1 MQISYE
7 LLKKEVVSAKKN
19 CQVWLYGQCTSGVG
33 SCKMKLYLMFLLYVS
48 KCYYHTD
55 KPNLGRLVLGYFVLT
70 FLPSSLPSH
79 IQGNASK
86 SFIRVLIKILL
97 SVRTCLREPA
107 CKILQTSLHWGP

>member
-7 LLKKEVVSAKKN
+7 LLKKEAVSAKKN

-70 FLPSSLPSH
+70 FCLLLCLNIFRGNVLSLESIRNHLAKEAVPYSFQLP
-79 IQGNASK
+79 
-86 SFIRVLIKILL
+86 
-97 SVRTCLREPA
+97 
-107 CKILQTSLHWGP
+107 